1 MARVNLE
8 ERLFADDR
16 LTKVGRSFLDAETGL
31 KAKALAIGML
41 AILWRISQEEGKAE
55 ATRSEIAY
63 WLDLDENDTSLD
75 LILDQL
81 TRANYLSASSS
92 ASSSA
97 FRICGNADQIAA
109 QQFWKDRASKGGKA
123 KRKKELAAGNVPQ
136 SQAKDGVLEASLK
149 QALSTDQSKL
159 EASFKHPT
167 IQFNSTQFNSTQ
179 FDSIEFDSIED
190 KNLINRVTDH
200 SHDPLSEGASPSGP
214 QKNLPAVL
222 ANSPK
227 PEKSKKEKSA
237 GELSDGSKV
246 WMAYSM
252 AYEQRMRVQPTRNAK
267 QNALCTQLVQR
278 LGVEDAVKVT
288 VFYLTHPN
296 PYYMRTQYA
305 LGPLVQDCEGLLT
318 QFKRGQYVTAKD
330 AEKIS
335 TKSQNDAAVDRAIS
349 RWSQT

>member
-16 LTKVGRSFLDAETGL
+16 LTRVGRAFLGAESGL

-41 AILWRISQEEGKAE
+41 AMLWRISQEEGKAE

-63 WLDLDENDTSLD
+63 WLDLAEDDGALD
-75 LILDQL
+75 IILEQL
-81 TRANYLSASSS
+81 ARANYLSASSS

-123 KRKKELAAGNVPQ
+123 KRKKELAAGNALL
-136 SQAKDGVLEASLK
+136 SQTKDRVLEASLK
-149 QALSTDQSKL
+149 QALSTEQSKL

-167 IQFNSTQFNSTQ
+167 IQFNSIHSNSTQ
-179 FDSIEFDSIED
+179 FDSIRNEEF
-190 KNLINRVTDH
+190 INKVTDH
-200 SHDPLSEGASPSGP
+200 SHDPLSDGVNPPEP
-214 QKNLPAVL
+214 QKNLAPLL

-237 GELSDGSKV
+237 GEVSDGSKV